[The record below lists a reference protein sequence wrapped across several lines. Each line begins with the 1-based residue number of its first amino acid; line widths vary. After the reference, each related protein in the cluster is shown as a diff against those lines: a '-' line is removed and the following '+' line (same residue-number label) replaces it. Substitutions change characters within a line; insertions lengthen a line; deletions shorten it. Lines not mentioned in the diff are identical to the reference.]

1 MPDVSDWSLLP
12 ESATKPWATFAL
24 CRSFQ
29 RKINELQLVD
39 LVGEL
44 EDEDLVELEALRATA
59 GVVEE
64 LQEGV
69 GKLMP

>member
-1 MPDVSDWSLLP
+1 M
-12 ESATKPWATFAL
+12 